1 MDLQDFNGEMLYFD
15 QPEPQRVT
23 ELLMAA
29 SQYYGQGDAE
39 GFLLEAFVIAPK
51 NLTVLVG
58 LYRFY
63 YYQHRYADALSIAH
77 IAMET
82 LAQQIDFPSSWHQLD
97 MNAIGCGVLRSM
109 GLVRFY
115 LLALKGAGYLNLRL
129 SNFEEGV
136 RMLHKVRELDEADRL
151 GAQLLLDV
159 LADNTA
165 DVIAFVDRGSV
176 DRKLGD
182 SKQTGVRL

>member
-1 MDLQDFNGEMLYFD
+1 MDLQDFDGEMLYFD
-15 QPEPQRVT
+15 QPEPQRVS

-29 SQYYGQGDAE
+29 SQHYGQGDAE
-39 GFLLEAFVIAPK
+39 GFLLEAFAIAPK
-51 NLTVLVG
+51 SLTVLVG

-63 YYQHRYADALSIAH
+63 YYQHRYADALRIAH

-82 LAQQIDFPSSWHQLD
+82 LAPQIDFPGTWHELD
-97 MNAIGCGVLRSM
+97 MNAIGLGVLRSM

-129 SNFEEGV
+129 SKFEEGIG
-136 RMLHKVRELDEADRL
+136 MLRKVRELDAADRL

-159 LADNTA
+159 LAENTA
-165 DVIAFVDRGSV
+165 DVIAFVDRKQV
-176 DRKLGD
+176 DHE
-182 SKQTGVRL
+182 QNGVRL